1 MTKTAEVFRE
11 NDRVNH
17 PNFGVGTIKQAGSQ
31 YTTIVF
37 DDHGPKKFLTQLVR
51 LERSDVPPNTVIEQ
65 FTRGWRT
72 ANQLVRAAKVRVAKA
87 PARGTDGS
95 AS

>member
-17 PNFGVGTIKQAGSQ
+17 PNFGAGTIKQTDSQ

-51 LERSDVPPNTVIEQ
+51 LERSDVPAREKPV
-65 FTRGWRT
+65 RT
-72 ANQLVRAAKVRVAKA
+72 AKA
-87 PARGTDGS
+87 PISKTAK
-95 AS
+95 

>member
-11 NDRVNH
+11 NNRVNH
-17 PNFGVGTIKQAGSQ
+17 PTFGAGTITQTGSQ

-51 LERSDVPPNTVIEQ
+51 LERSDVPAREKPV
-65 FTRGWRT
+65 RT
-72 ANQLVRAAKVRVAKA
+72 AKA
-87 PARGTDGS
+87 PISKTAK
-95 AS
+95 